1 MPVTLKDIAAR
12 VGLSVNSVS
21 RALRDKNDIAL
32 DTRRRIKAIARELGY
47 RPNLNARSLVLKQS
61 FSIGVAVT
69 ELNNPVRMDFCER
82 LRQLAEQDGYR
93 LICAGISHRQTN
105 KDLDTIAD
113 LLSRGV
119 DGLVLGYLAGP
130 LDDQPI
136 AKIHS
141 DCERTALPV
150 TIFGSPETTLADYAF
165 IDFRDSSYRL
175 TSHLLDQGIVPAGF
189 FSHRPETGFA
199 GERAEG
205 YLQAMTERGLK
216 DQALLWPVKITDS
229 CLSAA
234 ARAMNSYLARHARP
248 PRGLIAANDMVAIG
262 IISTLRE
269 HGFQVPAEVAVASFD
284 NIEIGQ
290 YFTPPLTT
298 MGFDNDF
305 FAAQIWDLLNHRI
318 ANKKNTPLR
327 QLHLRHE
334 LIIRQSCP

>member
-12 VGLSVNSVS
+12 VGLSINSVS

-61 FSIGVAVT
+61 FTIGVAVT

-93 LICAGISHRQTN
+93 LISAGISHRQTHN
-105 KDLDTIAD
+105 LDTISD

-130 LDDQPI
+130 LDDQPLG
-136 AKIHS
+136 KILA
-141 DCERTALPV
+141 DCERTSLPV

-165 IDFRDSSYRL
+165 IDFRDSCHRL
-175 TSHLLDQGIVPAGF
+175 TCHMLDQGIVPVGF
-189 FSHRPETGFA
+189 FTQHPETGFSD
-199 GERAEG
+199 ERSLG
-205 YLQAMTERGLK
+205 YLQAMTERGMK
-216 DQALLWPVKITDS
+216 AQAKFWPVKITDS
-229 CLSAA
+229 ALTAA
-234 ARAMNSYLARHARP
+234 AKAMKSFLARHKQP
-248 PRGLIAANDMVAIG
+248 PQGIIASNDLFAMG

-269 HGFQVPAEVAVASFD
+269 HGLQVPTDVAVASFD

-290 YFTPPLTT
+290 YYTPPLTT
-298 MGFDNDF
+298 MGLGNDL
-305 FAAQIWDLLNHRI
+305 FAAQIWELLTHRI
-318 ANKKNTPLR
+318 ANKQRTPLR
-327 QLHLRHE
+327 KLHLRHE
-334 LIIRQSCP
+334 LIIRKSCP